1 MRQILIGYIAD
12 EMAEG
17 QTALFYTNHIS
28 YIIFSSVVFF
38 LPFFKSKKF
47 HKNGVVLVPSITTYN

>member
-38 LPFFKSKKF
+38 SPFLKAKSSTKTASF
-47 HKNGVVLVPSITTYN
+47 LYPP